1 MDYGALVS
9 DAVDY
14 TRAALVKN
22 PVTWLI
28 FIICSLPFAL
38 IRLVC
43 DPKTIMTGTH
53 VHWELIPWPQII
65 LLCLAGLV
73 LGILL
78 SGYIVR
84 IYRGITP
91 PPSFDAWGTLF
102 LDGLKL
108 LIVGLLWFIP
118 AIVVFIAAFALL
130 ILGTFS
136 GPMHGNPMMSAAMVL
151 LLIGLIIL
159 VITILYSILG
169 SVRFARTGSIRE
181 GIRFSAIT
189 GTIQAIGWGTYI
201 LALIIVMVLVI
212 LFSLVISLFGF
223 IPLIGWVIVLILD
236 PLVQVFMARYISRV
250 YDHSLPREPAPVP
263 ATEA

>member
-38 IRLVC
+38 IRFVC
-43 DPKTIMTGTH
+43 DPKTLMTGMQ

-73 LGILL
+73 LGILIA
-78 SGYIVR
+78 GYSVR

-91 PPSFDAWGTLF
+91 PPLFDAWGSLF

-108 LIVGLLWFIP
+108 VIVEILWFIP
-118 AIVVFIAAFALL
+118 AMVVVIAALVLL
-130 ILGTFS
+130 IAGAGS
-136 GPMHGNPMMSAAMVL
+136 GMGRGNPMLSAAMI
-151 LLIGLIIL
+151 LLIIGIILL
-159 VITILYSILG
+159 VITLLYAILG
-169 SVRFARTGSIRE
+169 AVRFARTGSIRE
-181 GIRFSAIT
+181 GLRFSAIT
-189 GTIQAIGWGTYI
+189 GSIQIIGWGTYI
-201 LALIIVMVLVI
+201 LALIIVGVLVI
-212 LFSLVISLFGF
+212 LATLVISLFGL
-223 IPLIGWVIVLILD
+223 IPLVGWVIVLILN
-236 PLVQVFMARYISRV
+236 PLVQVFNARYISRV
-250 YDHSLPREPAPVP
+250 YDHSLPPAAVPEPA
-263 ATEA
+263 AAG